1 MALTTMPQDNVLPI
15 EPYKTKVND
24 PFDPFKGVD
33 AHWLVDGVYDEA
45 AAQLRVAKAN
55 ADMTKDKMYAA
66 NMARIEIEKRL
77 EQRALA
83 LEIAQYH

>member
-1 MALTTMPQDNVLPI
+1 MALMYPT
-15 EPYKTKVND
+15 EPFKTKKND

-45 AAQLRVAKAN
+45 AAQLRIAKAN
-55 ADMTKDKMYAA
+55 ADMTKDRMYAA
-66 NMARIEIEKRL
+66 NAARIAIEKRL

-83 LEIAQYH
+83 LDIAEYH